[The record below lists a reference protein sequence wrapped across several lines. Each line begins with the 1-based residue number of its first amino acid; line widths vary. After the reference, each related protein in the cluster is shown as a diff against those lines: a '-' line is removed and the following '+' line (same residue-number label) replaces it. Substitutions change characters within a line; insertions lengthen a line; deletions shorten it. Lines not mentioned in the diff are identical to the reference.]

1 MAGIFVPLYVFN
13 LRDTNSAAAD
23 FCRIQS
29 LTRHVTQSRGTIKP
43 PVCLSPLIQRRR
55 VLISFS
61 PLSFFHLPSHLSLKK
76 HMNSDQQNLQKLWG
90 PIHCLEGG
98 GHFS

>member
-1 MAGIFVPLYVFN
+1 M
-13 LRDTNSAAAD
+13 
-23 FCRIQS
+23 
-29 LTRHVTQSRGTIKP
+29 
-43 PVCLSPLIQRRR
+43 
-55 VLISFS
+55 LISFS

>member
-1 MAGIFVPLYVFN
+1 MAGLFVALYVFN

-29 LTRHVTQSRGTIKP
+29 LTRHITQSRGTIKP
-43 PVCLSPLIQRRR
+43 PVCLPLDPEEESADLFLPAFIFSSPLP
-55 VLISFS
+55 
-61 PLSFFHLPSHLSLKK
+61 PLSKK
-76 HMNSDQQNLQKLWG
+76 NMNSDQQNLQKLWG